1 MSRPLWDGLP
11 KSLGLLSGELQEA
24 FSSEIRSY
32 ASSLED
38 REKPRGF
45 KVINDPIWFTIRVES
60 WELVILDSPV
70 VQRLRGIHQLGLAGL
85 VYPAA
90 GYSRFEHTLG
100 TLYQAQRV
108 IESVNRNARAN
119 SEPFNQTLEQ
129 PVSRL
134 DEVALR
140 LAALLHDVG
149 HCFLSHVSERALG
162 RLTLANGSSMKS
174 ACRDAMEYFHATK
187 PPAIGEVLSALV
199 ILLPEFVDVLK
210 IARIPSWSDN
220 EEELAS
226 RLARLVVR
234 GRFSDRPFMNEIIS
248 GALDADKLDYM
259 SRDCYMA
266 GLAMPIDTERLLEK
280 LCVVNVPAPHL
291 EEYMGAKDLPANQS
305 IQVLAVQQG
314 GAKVFED
321 FVLSRVLLYDK
332 LYNHHKVRALEGAV
346 VNALEILQES
356 HPLFRKVSTFVGLSD
371 AQFLE
376 GRWPTTRARKAD
388 IDRAKQLVQEVKRR
402 SFVRAFAFGS
412 YLIAGF
418 DEKNK
423 AAQSTLRRAWR
434 RLADVTGRNVTA
446 ESLAFR
452 SRIRAKAQEYLIAI
466 GQPPL
471 ATELHDSSLIIDLP
485 DVQGIASRT
494 RFFVGDESSG
504 VKYFSE
510 LFKVENWAEAYENQ
524 KITGYVFCPAKFAVA
539 VHLAARD
546 LIREE
551 FKLSFEPW
559 SWNLTKVSVKKL
571 EQSASMLRERGKD
584 TQLSPV
590 PNWLREREIYLQSRQ
605 GRAIVLEQYNRELDL
620 LAERFVSYQ
629 PPNDERIT
637 SHRIKDWLLQFA
649 AEEIPSAVTV
659 LQHVRYWD
667 RTSIT
672 DAFSHALVDWGDEVV
687 DCQWVP
693 LGGPTTSSHH
703 LNYLWP
709 DLKRQGRCPSNVL
722 GSAEELQAGSDIVFY
737 DDNVGSAGQS
747 KTVLQQW
754 LGVERGSWEVNEAH
768 VQPLPKEKVQILKN
782 SKIRFLFATGRR
794 RGLEKLITT
803 AKELL
808 ENEDIDGHI
817 VIPQDVSCFQPAA
830 GVFGSRSLA
839 QKAQEA
845 FRTAGEKAV
854 ADKREAWGEKKTQ
867 DRLLGYGN
875 HGGLNVFYYNV
886 PTTTITALWKSASV
900 HGTSWM
906 SLFPRRPR
914 E

>member
-1 MSRPLWDGLP
+1 MSRPLRDGLP
-11 KSLGLLSGELQEA
+11 ANLGLLSGELQKA
-24 FSSEIRSY
+24 FSVDIESY
-32 ASSLED
+32 TSSLRG

-108 IESVNRNARAN
+108 IESVNRNARVHSAQLH
-119 SEPFNQTLEQ
+119 QTLEQ
-129 PVSRL
+129 PVSRM

-140 LAALLHDVG
+140 LAALLHDIG
-149 HCFLSHVSERALG
+149 HCFLSHVSERALD
-162 RLTLANGSSMKS
+162 RLTLSNGNPMKS
-174 ACRDAMEYFHATK
+174 ARRDAMEHFHAVK
-187 PPAIGEVLSALV
+187 SPAVGEMLSALV

-210 IARIPSWSDN
+210 IAQIPFWEDH

-226 RLARLVVR
+226 TLARLVVR

-291 EEYMGAKDLPANQS
+291 AEYMDVKDLPENQS

-346 VNALEILQES
+346 VNALEILHEY
-356 HPLFRKVSTFVGLSD
+356 HPSFRDLSTYISLSD

-376 GRWPTTRARKAD
+376 GRWPTTRAKKAN
-388 IDRAKQLVQEVKRR
+388 IERAKKIVREVKRR
-402 SFVRAFAFGS
+402 NFVRAYAFGS
-412 YLIAGF
+412 YLIEGF
-418 DEKNK
+418 DEQDESV
-423 AAQSTLRRAWR
+423 QSTLRRAWG
-434 RLADVTGRNVTA
+434 RLADVTGRDVTDL
-446 ESLAFR
+446 SLSFR
-452 SRIRAKAQEYLIAI
+452 NRIGVRAQEYLTAL
-466 GQPPL
+466 GQPTL
-471 ATELHDSSLIIDLP
+471 AAELNDSFLIIDLP

-524 KITGYVFCPAKFAVA
+524 KITGYVFCPAEFAVV

-551 FKLSFEPW
+551 FELSFEPW
-559 SWNLTKVSVKKL
+559 SWSLTKVSVKLL
-571 EQSASMLRERGKD
+571 EQSAALLRERGKD
-584 TQLSPV
+584 TQSSPI
-590 PNWLREREIYLQSRQ
+590 PGWLHQRETYLQGRQ
-605 GRAIVLEQYNRELDL
+605 GRAIALEQYTHEMDQ

-629 PPNDERIT
+629 AHTDEQVTR
-637 SHRIKDWLLQFA
+637 HRIEDWLLQFA
-649 AEEIPSAVTV
+649 PDEIPLAATV
-659 LQHVRYWD
+659 LRHVRYWD
-667 RTSIT
+667 RGSIM
-672 DAFSHALVDWGDEVV
+672 DAFAHALSDWGDEVLG
-687 DCQWVP
+687 CQWVP

-709 DLKRQGRCPSNVL
+709 DLKSQGKCPCNVL
-722 GSAEELQAGSDIVFY
+722 GSAEELQEGSDIVFY

-747 KTVLQQW
+747 KTVLQQMA
-754 LGVERGSWEVNEAH
+754 RGGRDYWEVDEEH
-768 VQPLPKEKVQILKN
+768 VQLLPKEKVQTLKN
-782 SKIRFLFATGRR
+782 SKIKFLFATGHR
-794 RGLEKLITT
+794 RGLGKLIAT
-803 AKELL
+803 ARQLF
-808 ENEDIDGHI
+808 ENENIDGHI
-817 VIPQDVSCFQPAA
+817 VIPRDVSC
-830 GVFGSRSLA
+830 SSLPPESS
-839 QKAQEA
+839 EA
-845 FRTAGEKAV
+845 EVSHKKL
-854 ADKREAWGEKKTQ
+854 KRRFERPE
-867 DRLLGYGN
+867 
-875 HGGLNVFYYNV
+875 
-886 PTTTITALWKSASV
+886 
-900 HGTSWM
+900 
-906 SLFPRRPR
+906 RRPSPISAQPGER
-914 E
+914 RKRKAGSWVMEIMAA